1 VTGAVVERGAV
12 AGRTARHSSML
23 PVAFLLAVT
32 VAIWLALC
40 RLAWAFVAEQ
50 LDWRY
55 VAEQSRVGAPLP
67 YRVAGVWAGM
77 EGSLLLFAGI
87 LAVAATIAARRASTA
102 ARWGALATVVTVT
115 AIDLA
120 LASPFGRLDVP
131 AVSGFGMNPILEHP
145 AMTIHPPLLYAGLAA
160 ALGAAAVAV
169 GTPTPWRSARPW
181 LLATVG
187 ALTAAMTLGAAWSYL
202 EQGWGGYWAWD
213 PVENTSL
220 LVWLAALAAVHGGP
234 LVSPRVAVVLATAP
248 WLLATIGSVLV
259 RSGVTPSIHGF
270 AEQRA
275 VGWALAVLAVATGVA
290 VGVAVA
296 RAPRAPAPVAQHRD
310 PRPLTVVLVASTTVV
325 VLAGTVLPLLTDL
338 TGDRSSAVRG
348 EFYSRTIG
356 PLALIA
362 IPFIAARLRRWDG
375 WSSVAHAG
383 ALVLLVG
390 IAASTFDRVATV
402 PIASGATVQAAGRD
416 VVNDG
421 VRVAAGPREGT
432 DAVIADLRVA
442 GRVMRPA
449 LVVHPDRGGR
459 LAEVAATTGLLTD
472 VQVVLDDAADD
483 GTVVVTIHVRRL
495 MWLIWLGATAVAV
508 ATVALAARSRL
519 PPTLARQQLVE

>member
-1 VTGAVVERGAV
+1 
-12 AGRTARHSSML
+12 ML
-23 PVAFLLAVT
+23 T
-32 VAIWLALC
+32 VA
-40 RLAWAFVAEQ
+40 
-50 LDWRY
+50 
-55 VAEQSRVGAPLP
+55 
-67 YRVAGVWAGM
+67 
-77 EGSLLLFAGI
+77 
-87 LAVAATIAARRASTA
+87 AV
-102 ARWGALATVVTVT
+102 
-115 AIDLA
+115 DLA

-131 AVSGFGMNPILEHP
+131 AVRGFGMNPILEHP

-160 ALGAAAVAV
+160 ALGAAVVAV
-169 GTPTPWRSARPW
+169 GAPAPWRSARPW

-234 LVSPRVAVVLATAP
+234 LASPRVAVVLAAAP

-259 RSGVTPSIHGF
+259 RSGATPSIHGF

-275 VGWALAVLAVATGVA
+275 VGWALAGLAVATA
-290 VGVAVA
+290 VGVGLAVA
-296 RAPRAPAPVAQHRD
+296 ASPARGPSTDTERRD
-310 PRPLTVVLVASTTVV
+310 PRPLTVVLVAAAAVV
-325 VLAGTVLPLLTDL
+325 VFAGTVLPLLTDL

-390 IAASTFDRVATV
+390 IAASTFDRVTTV
-402 PIASGATVQAAGRD
+402 PIASGATARAAGRESSTT
-416 VVNDG
+416 VCAWPPG
-421 VRVAAGPREGT
+421 PAKGPTRSLPICASTAG
-432 DAVIADLRVA
+432 
-442 GRVMRPA
+442 
-449 LVVHPDRGGR
+449 
-459 LAEVAATTGLLTD
+459 
-472 VQVVLDDAADD
+472 
-483 GTVVVTIHVRRL
+483 
-495 MWLIWLGATAVAV
+495 
-508 ATVALAARSRL
+508 
-519 PPTLARQQLVE
+519 